1 MGWLPIVS
9 MKELVYPRVIKC
21 FYYNMTLE
29 DEGPI
34 TINVNSVEIKFDV
47 ADLCKILDIS
57 NEGLC
62 LYESKKWPKVDG
74 FKLIKVVQRL
84 YGYEKASRPTSHSL
98 IVLSR
103 VQQHMI

>member
-1 MGWLPIVS
+1 MGLLPIVS

-34 TINVNSVEIKFDV
+34 TINVNGVEIKFDV
-47 ADLCKILDIS
+47 VELYKILDIS

-62 LYESKKWPKVDG
+62 LYKSNKWPKVDG
-74 FKLIKVVQRL
+74 FKPVEVV
-84 YGYEKASRPTSHSL
+84 
-98 IVLSR
+98 
-103 VQQHMI
+103 